1 MTNPHNPATG
11 GVLAGLCIGAAVVAG
26 APLLGWYA
34 VFGYYWDD
42 FGVAVVVVAGILL
55 LAGGWVSAFAIL
67 RRWRSPRPQVVAW
80 LCLATTVLVA
90 SATALIIG
98 LVAGLIG
105 LLTIAFL
112 WTGEYVEPLVTISA
126 IAVAVLT
133 LPVAVASGIIYATAF
148 ANRPVRVR
156 PSPTGPSPIRV

>member
-1 MTNPHNPATG
+1 MTNPHNPASG
-11 GVLAGLCIGAAVVAG
+11 GTIAGLCIGAAVVAG

-34 VFGYYWDD
+34 VYGYYWGEL
-42 FGVAVVVVAGILL
+42 GVAVVGVVGILL

-67 RRWRSPRPQVVAW
+67 RRWRSPRPQLVAW
-80 LCLATTVLVA
+80 LCLGTTVLVA
-90 SATALIIG
+90 AATTLIIG

-112 WTGEYVEPLVTISA
+112 WTGDYVAPLTTISA

-148 ANRPVRVR
+148 ANRPARVR
-156 PSPTGPSPIRV
+156 PSPAEPSPIRV